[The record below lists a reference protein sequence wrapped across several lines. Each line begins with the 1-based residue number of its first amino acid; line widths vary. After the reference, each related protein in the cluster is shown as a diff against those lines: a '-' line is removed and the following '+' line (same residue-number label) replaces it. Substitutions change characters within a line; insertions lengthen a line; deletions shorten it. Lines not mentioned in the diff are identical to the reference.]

1 MNFMQKR
8 PPATARV
15 ADRAFAPPPTPGEAP
30 SRTAV
35 ALRSRQLSTLAVY
48 FHDLAWAA
56 AIMFGVLV
64 ARYLVEPGPTPW
76 RMILLATPVFT
87 AVCALV
93 FPLFGLQRSMW
104 RYTALN
110 DVVRIAQAVVVADV
124 VLFPV
129 LFLTTRLDDFPR
141 SAALVVAPVLTAA
154 LAAGRVLTQAA
165 VHGDLGA
172 AFRFENRASP
182 RAVVVGSPAAA
193 SAYLTALRRDRD
205 AALRVAG
212 IVTTDEASHG
222 RTIQGA
228 EVIGGLAD
236 LTPILKNLAE
246 ADSQPPQIVVA
257 EPRPSRALLETVV
270 SAAGDAGARVA
281 RIRPNEPLSG
291 RLAPLEAADLLDRPP
306 RRLDTE
312 HARALIEGKRVL
324 VTGAGGT
331 IGSEL
336 VRQALELDP
345 ARLILVDAS
354 EFNLYAVDQALH
366 EAEAPPVWCAA
377 LADVRDRAGLEALF
391 DRERPDVVL
400 HAAAL
405 KHVPLMELN
414 PTEAVLTNVGGAINV
429 ARLARDR
436 CEALVFVSTD
446 KAVNP
451 TNVMGATKRIAER
464 CVHAIAAGGR
474 ARIAVVRFGNVL
486 GSTGSVVP
494 LFERQISLGG
504 PVTVTHPDMVRYF
517 MTVQEAA
524 SLVLRTGALPESDPG
539 AEGQVY
545 VLDMGEPVRI
555 DQLARQLIRLH
566 GLRPEVDIPIVYTG
580 LRPGEKL
587 WEEIFYDAEAVR
599 GTSADGVFVASDPA
613 EPWNRLEAAVAE
625 LLMVARDRDQQK
637 VLEQLQ
643 ALEPAFR
650 PAAAGAD
657 PKAAA

>member
-1 MNFMQKR
+1 MNYIQNP
-8 PPATARV
+8 PPAT
-15 ADRAFAPPPTPGEAP
+15 DSDLDSELTPRAGPKAHEFRP
-30 SRTAV
+30 R
-35 ALRSRQLSTLAVY
+35 RLSTWAVY
-48 FHDLAWAA
+48 AHDLFWAA
-56 AIMFGVLV
+56 AVISGALA
-64 ARYLVEPGPTPW
+64 ARYLFEPNPTPW
-76 RMILLATPVFT
+76 GLVLVATPVFT
-87 AVCALV
+87 AICAVV
-93 FPLFGLQRSMW
+93 FPIFGLHRTMW
-104 RYTALN
+104 RFTALN
-110 DVVRIAQAVVVADV
+110 DVIRIAQAVIVSD
-124 VLFPV
+124 LLLLPV
-129 LFLTTRLDDFPR
+129 LFLSTRLDDFPR
-141 SAALVVAPVLTAA
+141 STPLIVAPVLIAA

-172 AFRFENRASP
+172 AFRFENRSDP
-182 RAVVVGSPAAA
+182 HAVVVGSPGAV
-193 SAYLTALRRDRD
+193 SAYLTALRRDR
-205 AALRVAG
+205 AASVRVAG
-212 IVTTDEASHG
+212 IVALDEDSQG

-228 EVIGGLAD
+228 EVVGGLSE
-236 LTPILKNLAE
+236 LGPILKALAD
-246 ADSQPPQIVVA
+246 ADGLPPQIVVA
-257 EPRPSRALLETVV
+257 EPRPSRALLEAVV
-270 SAAGDAGARVA
+270 AAAGDAGARVC
-281 RIRPNEPLSG
+281 RIRPNESLSG

-306 RRLDTE
+306 RRLDAE

-336 VRQALELDP
+336 VRQALDLDP
-345 ARLILVDAS
+345 ARLILMDAS
-354 EFNLYAVDQALH
+354 EFNLYAVDQALL
-366 EAEAPPVWCAA
+366 EAQAPPLWCAT
-377 LADVRDRAGLEALF
+377 LADVRDRQGLEALF
-391 DRERPDVVL
+391 DREKPDVIL

-429 ARLARDR
+429 ASIARER
-436 CEALVFVSTD
+436 GATLVFVSTD

-464 CVHAIAAGGR
+464 CVHAIAAGGNTR
-474 ARIAVVRFGNVL
+474 VAVVRFGNVL

-524 SLVLRTGALPESDPG
+524 SLVLRTGALPESAPG
-539 AEGQVY
+539 ADGQVY

-566 GLRPEVDIPIVYTG
+566 GLRPDLDIPITYSG

-599 GTSADGVFVASDPA
+599 ATSADGVWVASDPA
-613 EPWNRLEAAVAE
+613 ENWSELEGPVRALLAVAARRDHQGVLEA
-625 LLMVARDRDQQK
+625 
-637 VLEQLQ
+637 LQ

-650 PAAAGAD
+650 PAVNGL
-657 PKAAA
+657 

>member
-1 MNFMQKR
+1 MNYIQNR
-8 PPATARV
+8 PPTATTSL
-15 ADRAFAPPPTPGEAP
+15 DGEAGRP
-30 SRTAV
+30 ATEAGAPMLSRRT
-35 ALRSRQLSTLAVY
+35 STLAVY
-48 FHDLAWAA
+48 LHDLFWAA
-56 AIMFGVLV
+56 VVMAAVLML
-64 ARYLVEPGPTPW
+64 RYRFEDGTPW
-76 RMILLATPVFT
+76 RLIWISTPVFT
-87 AVCALV
+87 AICAVV
-93 FPLFGLQRSMW
+93 FPLFGLHRSMW

-110 DVVRIAQAVVVADV
+110 DVVRIAQAVVVAN
-124 VLFPV
+124 LILLPV

-141 SAALVVAPVLTAA
+141 SAVLIAAPLLTAV
-154 LAAGRVLTQAA
+154 LAAGRILTQAA
-165 VHGDLGA
+165 VHGDLGG
-172 AFRFENRASP
+172 AFRFENRDNP
-182 RAVVVGSPAAA
+182 HAVVVGSPGAA
-193 SAYLTALRRDRD
+193 SAYLTALRRDR
-205 AALRVAG
+205 AAPVRVAG
-212 IVTTDEASHG
+212 IVTLDAHSQG

-228 EVIGGLAD
+228 EVIGGVDD
-236 LTPILKNLAE
+236 LGPLLKNLAE
-246 ADSQPPQIVVA
+246 VDKRPPQIIIA
-257 EPRPSRALLETVV
+257 EPRPDRTLMETVV
-270 SAAGDAGARVA
+270 AAAGDAGARVA
-281 RIRPNEPLSG
+281 RIRPSDALTG

-354 EFNLYAVDQALH
+354 EFNLYAVDQLLH
-366 EAEAPPVWCAA
+366 ETESKPVWSAT
-377 LADVRDRAGLEALF
+377 LADVRDREGLEALF
-391 DRERPDVVL
+391 DREKPDIVL

-429 ARLARDR
+429 TSLARDR

-464 CVHAIAAGGR
+464 CVHAIASGGR

-494 LFERQISLGG
+494 LFERQIGQGG
-504 PVTVTHPDMVRYF
+504 PVTVTHPEMVRYF

-524 SLVLRTGALPESDPG
+524 SLVLRTGVLPESDPG
-539 AEGQVY
+539 ASGQIY
-545 VLDMGEPVRI
+545 VLDMGEPVKI

-566 GLRPEVDIPIVYTG
+566 GLKPEADIPIVYTG

-587 WEEIFYDAEAVR
+587 WEEIFYDAEDVR
-599 GTSADGVFVASDPA
+599 ATSADGVFVASDPS
-613 EPWNRLEAAVAE
+613 EPWAE
-625 LLMVARDRDQQK
+625 LEPRVRSLLQVARDRDHAG
-637 VLEQLQ
+637 VFEALQ
-643 ALEPAFR
+643 TLEPAFR
-650 PAAAGAD
+650 PTKNGL
-657 PKAAA
+657 